1 MPLSK
6 KKKDVG
12 KNIKELMSTGRSRD
26 QSIAIALSVTGQSK
40 KEKGYNHGT
49 NKHCNP
55 SRP

>member
-12 KNIKELMSTGRSRD
+12 KNIKELMSTGRSKE

-40 KEKGYNHGT
+40 KK
-49 NKHCNP
+49 KAK
-55 SRP
+55 

>member
-12 KNIKELMSTGRSRD
+12 KNIKEIMSTGRNKE

-40 KEKGYNHGT
+40 KK
-49 NKHCNP
+49 KAK
-55 SRP
+55 